1 MVDRVITRGRPI
13 RVVLLVHH
21 GTCTQSTHLSGT
33 CGSKLRGFHFG
44 GKMAVRSFHFCRR

>member
-1 MVDRVITRGRPI
+1 MVDRVITRVGLS
-13 RVVLLVHH
+13 VVHH

-44 GKMAVRSFHFCRR
+44 GKMAVRSFHFCRRLFA